1 MENIMYRI
9 TVKEAAEKWGVTVRR
24 VQDLCKRGEIQG
36 ALRWGR
42 TWVIPVDASYPAG
55 KISDKVGPN
64 LPMPRK
70 SPFLDMTDLYNTAG
84 DAERSISA
92 LENNPEAQ
100 ALLAAEL
107 AYSQGDIEKVHE
119 RGHYFLA
126 AHSGF
131 YAILGGG
138 LLLAHVAMW
147 LGDAELWRK
156 ARQHI
161 LEAPCK
167 DDRDRDIVSLTL
179 ASADSTI
186 RNTYDFPDW
195 FKRGSFNALPAD
207 SHPAARVYYVKY
219 LLIVAQNTAM
229 SRQGD
234 ADAFGLMRAI
244 PYITE
249 PMISQA
255 CVEKTVISEI
265 YLRLL
270 CAIAYYDTGE
280 TARATEHIDKAIELA
295 IPDNLIAILAEH
307 RRHLGSLLDERVG
320 AASPDAL
327 KRLKELHKQLTEG
340 WTKLHNEVLER
351 RVSADLS
358 QREREVARLVAFG
371 LSNAEIAERLYI
383 SKESVKSLITT
394 IRNKTGIVKR
404 IEFSDYV

>member
-1 MENIMYRI
+1 MYRI

-55 KISDKVGPN
+55 KSSNKVGPN

-70 SPFLDMTDLYNTAG
+70 SPFLDMTDLYNAPG
-84 DAERSISA
+84 SADKSISV
-92 LENNPEAQ
+92 LESNPEAKE
-100 ALLAAEL
+100 LLAAEI
-107 AYSQGDIEKVHE
+107 AYSRGEIDKVYEH
-119 RGHYFLA
+119 GQYFLS

-131 YAILGGG
+131 YAILAGG
-138 LLLAHVAMW
+138 LLLSHAAMW
-147 LGDAELWRK
+147 LGDVELWRK

-167 DDRDRDIVSLTL
+167 DDRDRDIVSLSL

-186 RNTYDFPDW
+186 RNTYDFPEW

-207 SHPAARVYYVKY
+207 AHPAARVYYVKY

-229 SRQGD
+229 NRQD
-234 ADAFGLMRAI
+234 DTDAFGLMRAI

-280 TARATEHIDKAIELA
+280 TERAIEHIDKAVELVL
-295 IPDNLIAILAEH
+295 PDNLIGILAEH

-320 AASPDAL
+320 TVSSEAL
-327 KRLKELHKQLTEG
+327 KKLKELHKQLSDG
-340 WTKLHNEVLER
+340 WTKLHNAVLER
-351 RVSADLS
+351 RVSAELS

-371 LSNAEIAERLYI
+371 LSNSEIAQRLYI
-383 SKESVKSLITT
+383 SRESVKSLITT

-404 IEFSDYV
+404 VEFADYV

>member
-1 MENIMYRI
+1 MYRI

-42 TWVIPVDASYPAG
+42 TWVIPIDATYPVG
-55 KISDKVGPN
+55 KSSHKSGPN

-70 SPFLDMTDLYNTAG
+70 SPFLDMTDLYNSAG
-84 DAERSISA
+84 ASEKSISA
-92 LENNPEAQ
+92 LEGNPEAQ

-107 AYSQGDIEKVHE
+107 AYSQGEIDKVYKHVQ
-119 RGHYFLA
+119 YFLS

-138 LLLAHVAMW
+138 LLLSLVAMW
-147 LGDAELWRK
+147 RGDVELYKK
-156 ARQHI
+156 AKEHI

-179 ASADSTI
+179 TSADSAI

-207 SHPAARVYYVKY
+207 AHPAARVYYVKY

-229 SRQGD
+229 NRQGD
-234 ADAFGLMRAI
+234 TDAFGLMKAI

-270 CAIAYYDTGE
+270 CAIAYYDIGE
-280 TARATEHIDKAIELA
+280 IERATEHIDRAVDLVL
-295 IPDNLIAILAEH
+295 PDNLIGILAEH
-307 RRHLGSLLDERVG
+307 RRHLGSLLDDRLG
-320 AASPDAL
+320 MASPEAL
-327 KRLKELHKQLTEG
+327 KRLKELHKQLSEG

-351 RVSADLS
+351 RVSAELS